1 MFRKLRNW
9 WSDRKIKNQRGLF
22 RYHDGERWRYSDP
35 FAVWRSI
42 LNHPTF
48 NIETMAHEID
58 AGAEPETTICI
69 EAMCEVFDLKRWDKY
84 SNTGLTDWQ
93 VLAILD
99 QFDGYLTSVK
109 KNFNRGQTSS
119 APTASESSTSPV
131 PPEPTTKPLSD
142 STFAETEPISDG
154 GTSPSAP

>member
-1 MFRKLRNW
+1 VFRKLVNW
-9 WSDRKIKNQRGLF
+9 WSDRKIKKQRGLF
-22 RYHDGERWRYSDP
+22 RYHDGERWRYTDP
-35 FAVWRSI
+35 FAAWRLI

-69 EAMCEVFDLKRWDKY
+69 KAMCDVFDLKRWDN
-84 SNTGLTDWQ
+84 STNTGLTDWQ

-109 KNFNRGQTSS
+109 KNSSRGRILSE
-119 APTASESSTSPV
+119 PTESESSTSPV
-131 PPEPTTKPLSD
+131 PQEPTTKPSSD
-142 STFAETEPISDG
+142 STSAETEPISEG
-154 GTSPSAP
+154 GTSPSVL